1 MSNPQF
7 LRQARITLAAQW
19 ALYTTAAWAFGV
31 MFVGAMF
38 QRPLADPLSMG
49 LLGLLLGLAQVVI
62 LARYITLPRGLWVLL
77 TGAGAALGQA
87 LSQRGIILLG
97 DRLLSLISNLA
108 GSIFLGL
115 LLGTVFGVCT
125 GGLTWLVLRRQQPA
139 AHTWV
144 LANIL
149 GWALGMGL
157 SAAFVLNLLLS
168 SVLATLVGSLV
179 TGAWVSQLLQEGTG

>member
-7 LRQARITLAAQW
+7 LRQARLTLVAQW

-31 MFVGAMF
+31 IFVGAMF

-49 LLGLLLGLAQVVI
+49 LLGLLLGLAQIVL
-62 LARYITLPRGLWVLL
+62 LARYITLPRGLWVVL

-97 DRLLSLISNLA
+97 DRLSTLLSSLGGAL
-108 GSIFLGL
+108 FLGL
-115 LLGTVFGVCT
+115 LLGTVFGVCI
-125 GGLTWLVLRRQQPA
+125 GGLTWLLLRRQQPA
-139 AHTWV
+139 AHTWI

-157 SAAFVLNLLLS
+157 SAALVINLLLS
-168 SVLATLVGSLV
+168 SVLATLVSSLV
-179 TGAWVSQLLQEGTG
+179 TGAWVSQLLRQ